1 MTTDAPRYV
10 RSEFVLSR
18 EVEAGLL
25 LLSPGGH
32 GVISLSGA
40 GPEIWTLLRD
50 PHTVQELVDS
60 LAVRFDVQQS
70 EIEEDVRTALESL
83 QQADVVR
90 SDAA

>member
-1 MTTDAPRYV
+1 MMIDAPRYV

-25 LLSPGGH
+25 LLSPGGQD
-32 GVISLSGA
+32 VISLSGA

-50 PHTVQELVDS
+50 PHTVEELVAS
-60 LAVRFDVQQS
+60 LAARFDVPPTG
-70 EIEEDVRTALESL
+70 IEEDVRAALTSL

>member
-25 LLSPGGH
+25 LLSPGGQ

-50 PHTVQELVDS
+50 PHTVEELVAS
-60 LAVRFDVQQS
+60 LAARFDVS
-70 EIEEDVRTALESL
+70 PAEIEEDVRTALESL